1 MSEQNCLFCRIL
13 EGEIPAE
20 VIYRDDRSIAFRDT
34 NPQAPVHVLIVPHEH
49 IESLDE
55 ASQRDE
61 ALLGHLL
68 RVAARIA
75 NEAGLSESGYRTVIN
90 TGAGAGQS
98 IFHLH
103 VHVLGGRPLNWPP
116 G

>member
-20 VIYRDDRSIAFRDT
+20 VIYRDERSIAFRDT
-34 NPQAPVHVLIVPHEH
+34 NPQAPFHVLVVPHEH

-61 ALLGHLL
+61 ALLGQ
-68 RVAARIA
+68 
-75 NEAGLSESGYRTVIN
+75 LSEQARLFDRGS
-90 TGAGAGQS
+90 
-98 IFHLH
+98 
-103 VHVLGGRPLNWPP
+103 RPRRS
-116 G
+116 